1 MTLVYISP
9 WSDADVWRREVAK
22 HLPGEELRSWPDVG
36 DVREIDAALV
46 WKPPHG
52 ALATLPNLKLIA
64 SLGAG
69 VEQLLADPALPK
81 GVPIT
86 RLVHP
91 AMTEQMSEYVV
102 LGVVAGLR
110 KMVDYMALQRER
122 RWVEIARDVAP
133 PSARTVG
140 VLGLGEL
147 GSDAARK
154 LKALGYQVAGW
165 SRSARSL
172 AGIRC
177 HHGAE
182 GLGAFLGACDAIAC
196 LLPLTPATRGI
207 IARAT
212 IDRMRPGVVIVNAAR
227 GGHVV
232 DDDLLAALDDGRVG
246 LAVLDVFNDE
256 PLPADHR
263 YWSHPRV
270 VMTPHVAALTMPM
283 MADVI
288 IDNVKRLRAGQPFRH
303 LVDVTRGY

>member
-9 WSDADVWRREVAK
+9 WSDVDVWRREVAK
-22 HLPGEELRSWPDVG
+22 HLPGEELRAWPDVG
-36 DVREIDAALV
+36 DARQIDAALV
-46 WKPPHG
+46 WRPPHG

-81 GVPIT
+81 VPIT

-91 AMTEQMSEYVV
+91 ALTEQMSEYVA
-102 LGVVAGLR
+102 LGVMVGLR
-110 KMVDYMALQRER
+110 KVADYMALQRER
-122 RWVEIARDVAP
+122 RWVEIARDIAP

-154 LKALGYQVAGW
+154 LGALGYRVAGW
-165 SRSARSL
+165 SRTARKL
-172 AGIRC
+172 DGVAC
-177 HHGAE
+177 HHGE
-182 GLGAFLGACDAIAC
+182 DGLGALLAASDAVAC

-207 IARAT
+207 VNRAT
-212 IDRMRPGVVIVNAAR
+212 IARMKPGVVFVNAAR

-232 DDDLLAALDDGRVG
+232 DDDLLAALDEGRVG
-246 LAVLDVFNDE
+246 LAVLDVFNEE
-256 PLPADHR
+256 PLPPEHR

-270 VMTPHVAALTMPM
+270 VMTPHVAALTLPL
-283 MADVI
+283 MADAVL
-288 IDNVKRLRAGQPFRH
+288 DNVKRLREGRPLRH
-303 LVDVTRGY
+303 LVDVGRGY